1 MEHIRIIAPGD
12 PGFDWLY
19 DLYMQSFP
27 VHEQRLRERQEG
39 VLGHPEYHC
48 DLLCQG
54 ETRVGLLMWW
64 AGPGFLLCGAF
75 RHRPQLRGQSWGSR
89 ALREFLA
96 EGDPVVL
103 EIDPPEDPVSR
114 RRKGFYEGLGLVS
127 NPWPHIHP
135 PYRLEFS
142 GPRPGGDDLS
152 RRLGRGTV
160 PGALPD
166 IWTRWSWQ
174 TALRR
179 RRGRKWSILQ
189 VPASAS
195 PVRSPRPGS
204 CGGRKSG

>member
-1 MEHIRIIAPGD
+1 
-12 PGFDWLY
+12 
-19 DLYMQSFP
+19 MQSFP
-27 VHEQRLRERQEG
+27 VHEQRLRGRQEG

-64 AGPGFLLCGAF
+64 AGPGFRYVEHFAIA
-75 RHRPQLRGQSWGSR
+75 PQLRGQSWGSR

-142 GPRPGGDDLS
+142 GHALEVMTFPGGWDEGQY
-152 RRLGRGTV
+152 RRFARYLDETV
-160 PGALPD
+160 MADRPQKAAGA
-166 IWTRWSWQ
+166 
-174 TALRR
+174 
-179 RRGRKWSILQ
+179 
-189 VPASAS
+189 
-195 PVRSPRPGS
+195 
-204 CGGRKSG
+204 

>member
-64 AGPGFLLCGAF
+64 AGPGFRYVEHFAIA
-75 RHRPQLRGQSWGSR
+75 PQLRGQSWGSR

-142 GPRPGGDDLS
+142 GHALEVMTFPGGWDEGQY
-152 RRLGRGTV
+152 RRF
-160 PGALPD
+160 A
-166 IWTRWSWQ
+166 
-174 TALRR
+174 
-179 RRGRKWSILQ
+179 
-189 VPASAS
+189 
-195 PVRSPRPGS
+195 
-204 CGGRKSG
+204 

>member
-64 AGPGFLLCGAF
+64 AGPGFRYVEHFAIA
-75 RHRPQLRGQSWGSR
+75 PQLRGQSWGSR

-142 GPRPGGDDLS
+142 GHALEVPALCPISGRDGHGRPPSEGGGGVSGPSS
-152 RRLGRGTV
+152 RSR
-160 PGALPD
+160 
-166 IWTRWSWQ
+166 
-174 TALRR
+174 
-179 RRGRKWSILQ
+179 
-189 VPASAS
+189 ASAS
-195 PVRSPRPGS
+195 PVRSPR
-204 CGGRKSG
+204 RKLRRA

>member
-1 MEHIRIIAPGD
+1 MEHFAIA
-12 PGFDWLY
+12 
-19 DLYMQSFP
+19 
-27 VHEQRLRERQEG
+27 
-39 VLGHPEYHC
+39 
-48 DLLCQG
+48 
-54 ETRVGLLMWW
+54 
-64 AGPGFLLCGAF
+64 
-75 RHRPQLRGQSWGSR
+75 PQLRGQSWGSR

-142 GPRPGGDDLS
+142 GHALEVMTFPGGWDEGQY
-152 RRLGRGTV
+152 RRF
-160 PGALPD
+160 AD

-179 RRGRKWSILQ
+179 WRGRKWSILQ
-189 VPASAS
+189 VPGQ
-195 PVRSPRPGS
+195 RQS
-204 CGGRKSG
+204 CP

>member
-64 AGPGFLLCGAF
+64 AGPGFRYVEHFAIA
-75 RHRPQLRGQSWGSR
+75 PQLRGQSWGSR

-142 GPRPGGDDLS
+142 GHALEVMTFPGGIS
-152 RRLGRGTV
+152 VRRAITPPPAALLRSWRPRCGWPPLP
-160 PGALPD
+160 PG
-166 IWTRWSWQ
+166 
-174 TALRR
+174 
-179 RRGRKWSILQ
+179 
-189 VPASAS
+189 
-195 PVRSPRPGS
+195 
-204 CGGRKSG
+204 

>member
-64 AGPGFLLCGAF
+64 AGPASAMWSISPSPRSCGA
-75 RHRPQLRGQSWGSR
+75 RAGAAGHCVSSWRRETRWCWRSILRR
-89 ALREFLA
+89 T
-96 EGDPVVL
+96 
-103 EIDPPEDPVSR
+103 PVSR

-142 GPRPGGDDLS
+142 GHALEVMTFPGGWDEGQY
-152 RRLGRGTV
+152 RRFARYLDETV
-160 PGALPD
+160 MADRPQKVAGA
-166 IWTRWSWQ
+166 
-174 TALRR
+174 
-179 RRGRKWSILQ
+179 
-189 VPASAS
+189 
-195 PVRSPRPGS
+195 
-204 CGGRKSG
+204 

>member
-64 AGPGFLLCGAF
+64 AGPGFRYVEHFAIA
-75 RHRPQLRGQSWGSR
+75 PQLRGQSWGSR

-103 EIDPPEDPVSR
+103 EIDPP
-114 RRKGFYEGLGLVS
+114 
-127 NPWPHIHP
+127 
-135 PYRLEFS
+135 
-142 GPRPGGDDLS
+142 
-152 RRLGRGTV
+152 
-160 PGALPD
+160 
-166 IWTRWSWQ
+166 
-174 TALRR
+174 
-179 RRGRKWSILQ
+179 
-189 VPASAS
+189 
-195 PVRSPRPGS
+195 
-204 CGGRKSG
+204 

>member
-19 DLYMQSFP
+19 DPICRAFP
-27 VHEQRLRERQEG
+27 STSSAFGSGRRGCWAIRVPLRPA
-39 VLGHPEYHC
+39 LS
-48 DLLCQG
+48 G

-64 AGPGFLLCGAF
+64 AGPGFRYVEHF
-75 RHRPQLRGQSWGSR
+75 HRPAAVGQSWGSR

-142 GPRPGGDDLS
+142 GHALEVMTFPGGWDEGQY
-152 RRLGRGTV
+152 RRFARYLDETV
-160 PGALPD
+160 MADRPQKVAGA
-166 IWTRWSWQ
+166 
-174 TALRR
+174 
-179 RRGRKWSILQ
+179 
-189 VPASAS
+189 
-195 PVRSPRPGS
+195 
-204 CGGRKSG
+204 

>member
-64 AGPGFLLCGAF
+64 AGPGFRYVEHFAIA
-75 RHRPQLRGQSWGSR
+75 PQLRGQSWGSR

-96 EGDPVVL
+96 EGDQWCWRSIL
-103 EIDPPEDPVSR
+103 R
-114 RRKGFYEGLGLVS
+114 RTRY
-127 NPWPHIHP
+127 
-135 PYRLEFS
+135 
-142 GPRPGGDDLS
+142 
-152 RRLGRGTV
+152 
-160 PGALPD
+160 PGAGRAF
-166 IWTRWSWQ
+166 TRGWALSPTHGPTSIPLTAWS
-174 TALRR
+174 
-179 RRGRKWSILQ
+179 S
-189 VPASAS
+189 PAT
-195 PVRSPRPGS
+195 PWR
-204 CGGRKSG
+204 

>member
-48 DLLCQG
+48 DLLFQG

-64 AGPGFLLCGAF
+64 AGPGFRYVEHFAIA
-75 RHRPQLRGQSWGSR
+75 PQLRGQSWGSR

-142 GPRPGGDDLS
+142 GHALEVM
-152 RRLGRGTV
+152 TV
-160 PGALPD
+160 PGGWD
-166 IWTRWSWQ
+166 EGQ
-174 TALRR
+174 YRR
-179 RRGRKWSILQ
+179 FARYLDET
-189 VPASAS
+189 VMAD
-195 PVRSPRPGS
+195 RPQKVAGA
-204 CGGRKSG
+204 